1 MVEIKLPMKKYL
13 EDQEPTL
20 KPTPTKKGNS
30 LGVLRCG
37 TNVVVKPISISRRF
51 IPIYR
56 QTFMF
61 NVKQSVHG
69 ALSSSSHPLTSP
81 EIQLGCGFCHFLAS
95 HILRLSAA
103 LQSL

>member
-1 MVEIKLPMKKYL
+1 MKTYL
-13 EDQEPTL
+13 VDQKPTL
-20 KPTPTKKGNS
+20 NPTPSKKGNS
-30 LGVLRCG
+30 LGGLRCG

-51 IPIYR
+51 IPIFR

-61 NVKQSVHG
+61 NVKQSVHN
-69 ALSSSSHPLTSP
+69 ALSSPSHPLTSP
-81 EIQLGCGFCHFLAS
+81 EIQLGYGFRHFLAF